1 MLAEEVAQLQPK
13 DSLDTLWSGEGRHHH
28 KNHHNLCK
36 E

>member
-13 DSLDTLWSGEGRHHH
+13 DSLDTLWSGEGRRHH
-28 KNHHNLCK
+28 KNLRK